1 MRLELLIEEKNSA
14 SRKVAERA
22 GYSYEGLLIK
32 KILHRGQQRNVAMY
46 ARTDQTNN

>member
-32 KILHRGQQRNVAMY
+32 KILHRGQQRNVAMH